1 MLLARLA
8 CGEVWE
14 KDMSNEVYIEASSE
28 GFVSVQLTCGKKRM
42 VVEVEMEEDFDGVIY
57 TRGSF
62 MSKCGKN
69 YTLHD
74 SMYFLFQAKGVLF
87 RRRGWHQASAQDPL
101 RQVRREADEGRGGG
115 LDRAHI
121 GCPT

>member
-42 VVEVEMEEDFDGVIY
+42 VVE
-57 TRGSF
+57 
-62 MSKCGKN
+62 K
-69 YTLHD
+69 
-74 SMYFLFQAKGVLF
+74 VL
-87 RRRGWHQASAQDPL
+87 WWQN
-101 RQVRREADEGRGGG
+101 
-115 LDRAHI
+115 
-121 GCPT
+121 TK

>member
-1 MLLARLA
+1 MLMVRLA
-8 CGEVWE
+8 LGEVWE

-62 MSKCGKN
+62 MSKYYVQLLEIPQMKTN
-69 YTLHD
+69 
-74 SMYFLFQAKGVLF
+74 FQAEGVLF
-87 RRRGWHQASAQDPL
+87 RCRGRYASGAQDPV
-101 RQVRREADEGRGGG
+101 RQVRGEADGGRGGWV
-115 LDRAHI
+115 DRAHP
-121 GCPT
+121 GGPA

>member
-1 MLLARLA
+1 MLMVRLVL
-8 CGEVWE
+8 GEVWE

-62 MSKCGKN
+62 MSKCVARIAL
-69 YTLHD
+69 YMI
-74 SMYFLFQAKGVLF
+74 S
-87 RRRGWHQASAQDPL
+87 
-101 RQVRREADEGRGGG
+101 
-115 LDRAHI
+115 
-121 GCPT
+121 

>member
-1 MLLARLA
+1 MKVLLMLMARLA
-8 CGEVWE
+8 MGEVWE

-62 MSKCGKN
+62 MSKYVSSIKFDSDKN
-69 YTLHD
+69 YSST
-74 SMYFLFQAKGVLF
+74 FQAKRVLF
-87 RRRGWHQASAQDPL
+87 GCRGRHQTSAKDP
-101 RQVRREADEGRGGG
+101 V
-115 LDRAHI
+115 
-121 GCPT
+121 